1 MDYDKIIKRLYNS
14 LSEAQKEVF
23 LDAVRKAA
31 EKDEKYRRLHGLS
44 ASPDPST
51 APEEE

>member
-14 LSEAQKEVF
+14 LSEDQKEVF

-44 ASPDPST
+44 ASLGSST
-51 APEEE
+51 APKEE